1 MKLAIEHTAVYRY
14 DAPVAH
20 TIQKLRL
27 TPRSDGRQR
36 IMDWELELPGHA
48 DGQLDAFGNYTHL
61 LRLEKPEQEIRI
73 HVHGVVETLGS
84 DELTLD
90 ELVLEE
96 PISPLV
102 FLRPTALTA
111 TSEPMRN
118 FALPY
123 AADIHNDREAGLH
136 RLMAAIAARQGHHN
150 GDDFAI
156 SAADA
161 FSAGAGQAHDHA
173 HVFLALC
180 RHFKIPARYVSGYLL
195 APEADSSKIASHAW
209 AEAWIHDA
217 GWVGFDVANQRRVG
231 RHYLRLA
238 IGMDYL
244 DACPIRGLRA
254 GGGLET
260 LDIAL
265 EVQQVGQ

>member
-14 DAPVAH
+14 DAPLTH

-27 TPRSDGRQR
+27 TPRSDAHQR
-36 IMDWELELPGHA
+36 IVDWELDLPGPA
-48 DGQLDAFGNYTHL
+48 EGQLDAFGNYTHL

-73 HVHGVVETLGS
+73 RVHGLVETLGGG
-84 DELTLD
+84 ETTLD

-96 PISPLV
+96 AISPLV
-102 FLRPTALTA
+102 FLRPTALTT
-111 TSEPMRN
+111 TSEPMRD

-123 AADIHNDREAGLH
+123 SADIHNDREAGLH
-136 RLMAAIAARQGHHN
+136 RLMAAIASRQGRSA
-150 GDDFAI
+150 GDHFAV
-156 SAADA
+156 SAAEA
-161 FSAGAGQAHDHA
+161 FMSGAGQAHDHA

-195 APEADSSKIASHAW
+195 TPEADGGQIASHAW

-238 IGMDYL
+238 VGMDYL

-260 LDIAL
+260 LDVAL
-265 EVQQVGQ
+265 EVQHIGQ